1 MFPLP
6 SHDIELHLPHGVH
19 SLTGQS
25 PMRAGACARF
35 HTNSSHVVMDVRA
48 FRRIGFLYA
57 VVCLLGSTVGA
68 IYFFRKLVK
77 DAPICVDYFCEN
89 ESVNLL
95 NIAINM
101 IMCTVSITFSLF
113 VKIGIDEAIPGY
125 IQISRVFMLTRSIV
139 LMIRWTYE
147 SVALTV
153 CQINRDTDTTIVN
166 AETTAAMLLIAMS
179 ALCGLE
185 LWILDGV
192 QRYVVQKAQE
202 DRREEEVY

>member
-1 MFPLP
+1 MFPP
-6 SHDIELHLPHGVH
+6 SSHDIELHLSHGVH
-19 SLTGQS
+19 SLNGQS
-25 PMRAGACARF
+25 PVRAEACARF
-35 HTNSSHVVMDVRA
+35 RSSSSHVVMDVRA

-77 DAPICVDYFCEN
+77 DEPICVDYFCEN
-89 ESVNLL
+89 ETVNLL

-101 IMCTVSITFSLF
+101 MLCTVSITFSLF

-125 IQISRVFMLTRSIV
+125 IQISRVFMLTRNIV

-153 CQINRDTDTTIVN
+153 CQINGDNDTSIVN
-166 AETTAAMLLIAMS
+166 AETTATMLLIAMS

>member
-1 MFPLP
+1 MSTRFNAIALHSCISKLIDESFPLTATCSKQTNSSVFSALKMKTQPMPLEMNLHSHHPQMNGISHFEYLTRSVPFTTAHAMMWDIEKRMFPLP

-89 ESVNLL
+89 GKR
-95 NIAINM
+95 
-101 IMCTVSITFSLF
+101 
-113 VKIGIDEAIPGY
+113 VKEYLEGK
-125 IQISRVFMLTRSIV
+125 L
-139 LMIRWTYE
+139 
-147 SVALTV
+147 ALTSTSWL
-153 CQINRDTDTTIVN
+153 QNQST
-166 AETTAAMLLIAMS
+166 
-179 ALCGLE
+179 
-185 LWILDGV
+185 
-192 QRYVVQKAQE
+192 Y
-202 DRREEEVY
+202 